1 MTKHQVRLGAGLL
14 VLLTAAEGL
23 CADPLAVAKLK
34 ATAAATNEIAVS
46 WEPPETASSVRVRVL
61 ERTRSATVIPG
72 DYSLFPN
79 AWPDGWTYHASWR
92 MTTGEGGGFA
102 AAGGSSSK
110 VWPHFVFPGAWFAT
124 ALYAEP
130 ITALSFTFRSLT
142 SAADTLEAQ
151 RLVVE
156 ACVEGGVWRSLAEV
170 KPAYGNTTQTV
181 TCDAAENLRQ
191 LRFRAESS
199 DPMTPPNFILSEFIV
214 TLGADEE
221 REVWNGTVTG
231 SSAKVTGLSAEGLY
245 FVEVTPIAEPGV
257 AVQTVR
263 SEAVTLA
270 GMKFRSPVPVA
281 FGTVMDSGYREDFS
295 SLAGVSGTTALK
307 DLPSLA
313 AWQFQGAE
321 TVAADM
327 RYSKSYASNAVAGEY
342 IVSDAGRTT
351 NSYMLATRATG
362 SSGAMFGVALT
373 NDTVFTI
380 SGLRLSFDAVQLNAT
395 ANAKSQVVEWR
406 LAATADDLS
415 VGADWQT
422 VDLGDE
428 LTAPATTKNGLSVPR
443 THRFESLP
451 LTGAKIVPGQVLL
464 LRWRDE
470 KRASSPWMG
479 VDNVSLDFTS
489 RREDGFRLILR

>member
-34 ATAAATNEIAVS
+34 ATAVATNAIAVS
-46 WEPPETASSVRVRVL
+46 WDPLQTVTPVRVRVL
-61 ERTRSATVIPG
+61 ERTRSATVMPG

-142 SAADTLEAQ
+142 SATDTLAAQ
-151 RLVVE
+151 QLVVE
-156 ACVEGGVWRSLAEV
+156 ACAEGGVWRSLAEV

-181 TCDAAENLRQ
+181 TCDAVESLRQ

-199 DPMTPPNFILSEFIV
+199 DPMTLPNFILSEFIV

-313 AWQFQGAE
+313 AWQFQNAAE
-321 TVAADM
+321 VSAVLWYSPTYTTSAA
-327 RYSKSYASNAVAGEY
+327 REY
-342 IVSDAGRTT
+342 IVSDATHTT
-351 NSYMLATRATG
+351 NSYMLATHATENQ
-362 SSGAMFGVALT
+362 SSLLGVAFT
-373 NDTVFTI
+373 NNTLFT
-380 SGLRLSFDAVQLNAT
+380 LAEVRLSFDAVQLNAT

-470 KRASSPWMG
+470 KRVSSPWMG

-489 RREDGFRLILR
+489 RREDGFRLFLR